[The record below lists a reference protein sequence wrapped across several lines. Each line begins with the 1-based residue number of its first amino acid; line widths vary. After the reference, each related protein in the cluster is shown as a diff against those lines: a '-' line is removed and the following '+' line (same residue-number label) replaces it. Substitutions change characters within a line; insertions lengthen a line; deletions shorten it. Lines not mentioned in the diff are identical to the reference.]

1 MLRTAGEETDTKCLI
16 TLNFVC
22 MYNKY
27 ISVVLFSCSMGKF
40 SVAQKTSY
48 ASDISSIR

>member
-1 MLRTAGEETDTKCLI
+1 
-16 TLNFVC
+16 

-27 ISVVLFSCSMGKF
+27 ITVALFSCSMGEF

-48 ASDISSIR
+48 ASDI